1 MMRIDIVT
9 LFPGIV
15 EPALAESMIGR
26 ARTRGLVDIRV
37 VNLRDYAGGRHRIT
51 DDYQFGGGGGMVL
64 KPEPLVAAVQALRTE
79 GARVILMDPRGP
91 LFTQRVAAALATE
104 RHLILLAGR
113 YEGVDERVTTLTG
126 ATLLSIG
133 DYVVTGGEL
142 PALVVTDAVTRL
154 LPGVLGA
161 EGAAE
166 RESFA
171 DGLLEPPQ
179 YTRPE
184 AYRGARVPAVL
195 LSGDHARIARWRRV
209 QAIWVTWR
217 ERPDL
222 LATARLT
229 DDERKLVERF
239 ERGETPEQ
247 MDPPA

>member
-1 MMRIDIVT
+1 MRIDIVT
-9 LFPGIV
+9 LFPGMV
-15 EPALAESMIGR
+15 TPVLAESMLGR
-26 ARTRGLVDIRV
+26 AQTRGLVDIRV
-37 VNLRDYAGGRHRIT
+37 VNLRDYAGGRHRVT

-64 KPEPLVAAVQALRTE
+64 KPEPLFAAVEALRTP
-79 GARVILMDPRGP
+79 GARVVLMDPRGRT
-91 LFTQRVAAALATE
+91 FTHEVAAALARE
-104 RHLILLAGR
+104 SHLILLAGR
-113 YEGVDERVTTLTG
+113 YEGVDARVGEAL
-126 ATLLSIG
+126 ADDAISIG

-142 PALVVTDAVTRL
+142 PSLVVTDAVTRL

-247 MDPPA
+247 MDSPA